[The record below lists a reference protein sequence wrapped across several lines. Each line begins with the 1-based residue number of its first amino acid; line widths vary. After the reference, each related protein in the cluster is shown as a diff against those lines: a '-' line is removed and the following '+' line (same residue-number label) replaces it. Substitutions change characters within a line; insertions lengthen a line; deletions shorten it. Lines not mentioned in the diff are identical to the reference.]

1 MTKKW
6 ILLCLLILY
15 TIIPQAANAEEITSQ
30 KESFEIIFV
39 IDGSGSMKAND
50 SSKIALDMVQA
61 FVDTLQAEE
70 IRAGYVAYNDGIIS
84 YAEPESIKD
93 AGKREELKGKISSIE
108 YSGDTDIGLGVSYA
122 YQLFSWEESTRRVMV
137 LISDG
142 ETDLPENG
150 ERTVEQSNQELALCV
165 RECRENQVQAYTVA
179 FGQYQGNKEALE
191 KIAKETGA
199 ESYSAQSPENLIEV
213 LYGIFQDN
221 LLYRIQQFSSGTY
234 AGGDQEIRC
243 VLDAPYLDEINILL
257 LSSTG
262 TVGDA
267 VARYGET
274 EITLTNLS
282 HYAVGKIEA
291 GKIDNSIKELVVQAA
306 TTQEQDLQTYVIS
319 YRGLTPVL
327 EIEPKAKR
335 NQELGY
341 KVCFKDRNGNLLAD
355 RAFYEKFSWE
365 LACEGP
371 DAGGENIK
379 IAEVKALDDGLS
391 GNIRFSASGTYRLNG
406 TLSDEFGDYKFQAQ
420 AEVENTVPSGSI
432 PEEKYTVLERERI
445 ICLDDYFT
453 DEDGDKLSY
462 TLPEGQ
468 TEGVGISLE
477 GNLLTLMPREN
488 GNHLIMIQVNDGED
502 VIQYVY
508 RMEVIPLWKAYWW
521 AVMLALSA
529 LAVILWLLTHKPKPE
544 LERLAEEKKQNRF
557 CGKLDAYFALQ
568 PQDEEEIPP
577 LSFQMNKIKD
587 SRISL
592 GDLFGLY
599 PEQAEALQ
607 LQKIFLIAD
616 ENRNMILYHTSM
628 AGVMVGNGIACKQI
642 QYRIS
647 FGDIIYIT
655 SPDGRYDLEIHYIA
669 VLQ

>member
-6 ILLCLLILY
+6 IWLCFLILY
-15 TIIPQAANAEEITSQ
+15 TIIPQAANAEEIVSQ
-30 KESFEIIFV
+30 KEPFEIIFV

-61 FVDTLQAEE
+61 FVDTLQTEE
-70 IRAGYVAYNDGIIS
+70 IRAGYVAYNDSIIS

-122 YQLFSWEESTRRVMV
+122 YQLFSKEENARRVMV

-150 ERTVEQSNQELALCV
+150 GRTVEQSNQELALCV

-179 FGQYQGNKEALE
+179 FGQYQGNQEALE
-191 KIAKETGA
+191 NIAKETGA
-199 ESYSAQSPENLIEV
+199 KSYSAQSPENLIEV

-234 AGGDQEIRC
+234 AGGSQEIRC

-257 LSSTG
+257 LSSAG
-262 TVGDA
+262 SVGDT

-274 EITLTNLS
+274 EIALANLS
-282 HYAVGKIEA
+282 HYAVGKIGA
-291 GKIDNSIKELVVQAA
+291 DKIDNSIKELVVQTA

-319 YRGLTPVL
+319 YRGLMPVL
-327 EIEPKAKR
+327 EMEPKAKR
-335 NQELGY
+335 NQELKY
-341 KVCFKDRNGNLLAD
+341 KVCFKDRNGNLVAD

-365 LACEGP
+365 LVCDDP
-371 DAGGENIK
+371 DSGEESIK
-379 IAEVKALDDGLS
+379 ITEVKALDDGLS
-391 GNIRFSASGTYRLNG
+391 GSIQFSASGTYRLNG

-432 PEEKYTVLERERI
+432 PEEEYTVLERERI

-468 TEGVGISLE
+468 TEGAGISLE
-477 GNLLTLMPREN
+477 GNLLTLMPREK
-488 GNHLIMIQVNDGED
+488 GNHLIMIQVSDGED

-521 AVMLALSA
+521 AVMLALAA
-529 LAVILWLLTHKPKPE
+529 LAVIVWLLTHKPKPE

-587 SRISL
+587 SRVSL